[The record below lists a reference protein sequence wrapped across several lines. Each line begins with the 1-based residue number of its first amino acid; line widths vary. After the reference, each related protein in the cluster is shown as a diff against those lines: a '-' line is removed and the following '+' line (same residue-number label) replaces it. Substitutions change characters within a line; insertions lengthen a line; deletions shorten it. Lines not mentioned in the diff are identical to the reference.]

1 MAGLGAALL
10 RATEGWR
17 SGEEETRMLQDRDR
31 AIAERELR
39 LQALRDQMSAQQEMR
54 PMQIEQ
60 ARLNL
65 GESRRRNQMGAVE
78 DEYRLEALP
87 EVYAIEGKKRSSL
100 GKTLDAEEAV
110 RTKYEGRGGVI
121 GDYGSMAPKDASVW
135 ELRDA
140 QMRRELNDRIRLAR
154 TAGERN
160 RAIQDKQNWIKLATL
175 KGDKMPGHLEEYAL
189 GRQDALSRMRELQ
202 DTSASRKLSLV
213 EADELAGYKQA
224 EKEYRGFIS
233 SQEELQAQTRWA
245 RRKLIEDAAGDPD
258 ALGIDLDGGEEG
270 MDMGYG
276 DPGDAMADL
285 DNPALFDPAPER
297 PRDRSPLAG
306 REPPA
311 KTDKPRPLGEVLR
324 NARQRPAPAPT
335 DSYSDRIRDFLGLS
349 R

>member
-110 RTKYEGRGGVI
+110 RTKYKGRGGVI
-121 GDYGSMAPKDASVW
+121 GDYGSMAPKDASEW

-140 QMRRELNDRIRLAR
+140 QMQRELNKRIQLAR
-154 TAGERN
+154 TAAERN
-160 RAIQDKQNWIKLATL
+160 RAIQDKQTWTKLATL
-175 KGDKMPGHLEEYAL
+175 SPDKMPKHLEEYSL
-189 GRQDALSRMRELQ
+189 TRQENLARMREL
-202 DTSASRKLSLV
+202 
-213 EADELAGYKQA
+213 ADKSTAEPLTPMELAEYKGYMGA
-224 EKEYRGFIS
+224 EKELSGYLAG
-233 SQEELQAQTRWA
+233 QEETIRQRRWA
-245 RRKLIEDAAGDPD
+245 RNKLMTDYGAGEEDMYAGDE
-258 ALGIDLDGGEEG
+258 GVGEE
-270 MDMGYG
+270 D
-276 DPGDAMADL
+276 
-285 DNPALFDPAPER
+285 
-297 PRDRSPLAG
+297 
-306 REPPA
+306 
-311 KTDKPRPLGEVLR
+311 PLGFLDDPDVF
-324 NARQRPAPAPT
+324 APTPAPARPRNPNLPRMRGGASG
-335 DSYSDRIRDFLGLS
+335 DW
-349 R
+349 